1 MDDDLGVSDGL
12 KIHFRVLMSLKLSGG
27 D

>member
-12 KIHFRVLMSLKLSGG
+12 KIHFRVLISLKWSGG